1 MIPLEYY
8 LDMILFTKF
17 MSRFD
22 GSLWNSVRAFFF
34 FSPFLP
40 AKEHADYF
48 CFFRIANEVLPAIS
62 MVQSIMSK

>member
-1 MIPLEYY
+1 MALSGT
-8 LDMILFTKF
+8 LF
-17 MSRFD
+17 
-22 GSLWNSVRAFFF
+22 GLFF